1 MYKKLTRAILLY
13 GCETYASNESDPK
26 QHWKYQRKV
35 FRSMYGPI
43 KVNEEW
49 QIR

>member
-1 MYKKLTRAILLY
+1 MVVKLMQVIKVIQNKIGR
-13 GCETYASNESDPK
+13 
-26 QHWKYQRKV
+26 YQRKV
-35 FRSMYGPI
+35 FRSIYGSI